1 MQIVEL
7 NSNTSYWSLVI
18 HQVSQT
24 TAQVWLGTLF
34 GTLRQP
40 QLARLLVKADGVEI
54 QRVDL
59 PQQQWQRPISGLN
72 QRFYQLI
79 PLSGLTPGRAYQ
91 LDFYQQLAGPGYDGQ
106 DQWQLLK
113 QGYFSTLP
121 ARLPGQQDKPFTLAL
136 ASCFYQHQDAGRA
149 AAAYKALYQQGGAM
163 APDIKL
169 LLGDQVYLDIGLDS
183 LSPLSREI
191 RQRVAEDYALNW
203 QALGSMHSRGGSWML
218 PDDHEY
224 WNDYPFY
231 DSLLPTLFM
240 LKLSPVRQAWRQAAL
255 DAVRNIQQSQ
265 PFSTFNLGQD
275 LAFCLVD
282 VRSYRSQEGFVAPLV
297 LQQLLDWLKQLTCP
311 GVLVMSQVLL
321 DTLSQTERNLR
332 SFPAQ
337 YQALVQALAVAPH
350 DILLLSGDVHFA
362 RLAEVRLAGSGR
374 RLLEIVSS
382 PLSNLTG
389 INSLATAT
397 AAAQPAWFPEQQCAG
412 VTPQPVTYHLDYR
425 VPVAAGQ
432 PCSSYW
438 RDRTKEHFLTLSF
451 QRQAKGVELR
461 VQGWLV
467 REQGAD
473 GLPAAAFAQPFVTL
487 LS

>member
-1 MQIVEL
+1 MQIVDL
-7 NSNTSYWSLVI
+7 NSNTSLWSLVI

-24 TAQVWLGTLF
+24 SAQVWLGTLF

-54 QRVDL
+54 QRIDL
-59 PQQQWQRPISGLN
+59 QQQQWQRPIAGLN
-72 QRFYQLI
+72 QRFFQLI
-79 PLSGLTPGRAYQ
+79 PLSGLMPGQAYQ
-91 LDFYQQLAGPGYDGQ
+91 LDFYQQLAGPGFDGQ

-121 ARLPGQQDKPFTLAL
+121 LRLPGPQDKPFTLML
-136 ASCFYQHQDAGRA
+136 ASCFYQHRDAGRA

-163 APDIKL
+163 TPDIKL

-240 LKLSPVRQAWRQAAL
+240 LKLSRVRRVWRQAAL

-265 PFSTFNLGQD
+265 PFSTFYLGQD
-275 LAFCLVD
+275 LAFCVVD
-282 VRSYRSQEGFVAPLV
+282 VRSYRSKAGFVEAAV
-297 LQQLLDWLKQLTCP
+297 LQQLLDWLKHLTCP

-321 DTLSQTERNLR
+321 DQNSHAERNLS

-337 YQALVQALAVAPH
+337 YQALVQALLAAPH

-362 RLAEVRLAGSGR
+362 RLAEVRLAGSDR

-389 INSLATAT
+389 INSLATAR
-397 AAAQPAWFPEQQCAG
+397 AEAPPGWFPNRQMVGVAPQQ
-412 VTPQPVTYHLDYR
+412 VIYHSDYQ

-432 PCSSYW
+432 PGSSYW
-438 RDRTKEHFLTLSF
+438 RDRTMEHFLTLSF

-473 GLPAAAFAQPFVTL
+473 GLPAPAFAQPFVTL